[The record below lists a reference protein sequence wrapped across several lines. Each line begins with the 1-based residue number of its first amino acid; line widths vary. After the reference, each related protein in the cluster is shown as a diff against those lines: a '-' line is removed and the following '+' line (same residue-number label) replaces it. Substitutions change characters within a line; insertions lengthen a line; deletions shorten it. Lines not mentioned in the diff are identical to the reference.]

1 MYQMRHS
8 GMKPEIKYR
17 LIEKLIQTEDEAI
30 LSQVQEI
37 LENSSSIS
45 VDLEHELDKRMEKY
59 LRGENKLYTWEE
71 VKDHIRNRK

>member
-1 MYQMRHS
+1 
-8 GMKPEIKYR
+8 MKPEIKYR

-37 LENSSSIS
+37 LEDSSSIS
-45 VDLEHELDKRMEKY
+45 VNLEQELDKRMEKY
-59 LRGENKLYTWEE
+59 LRGESKLYTWEE